1 MIFKTTDNG
10 SLNIFGENISVWED
24 EANNITLKLDNIEN
38 KISEKI
44 SDIKSKIADKINKR
58 ELDKQW
64 SYDQLV
70 SEEQVSSLTEENYN
84 FAQSLR
90 QEQELKQKQ
99 IDQEKEYQ
107 SLLSNETSSV
117 NTEIKLSQR
126 RMRQYDTE
134 ARSL

>member
-1 MIFKTTDNG
+1 M
-10 SLNIFGENISVWED
+10 
-24 EANNITLKLDNIEN
+24 
-38 KISEKI
+38 
-44 SDIKSKIADKINKR
+44 
-58 ELDKQW
+58 
-64 SYDQLV
+64 